1 VAKIDSRK
9 LAAVLA
15 SVRPTQRPT
24 LPTDANPESG
34 LTPGQRTGLDYS
46 RDRYADG
53 SYMVDPPHSQYNP
66 GGEAAVTS
74 FYGAIDRLPAPL
86 KDAGQYINYP
96 LFVDG
101 KVMTDRKAAL
111 QRAFDYEEK
120 TGKKFARY
128 PTPQAAEWGEMQVV
142 HPIMDA
148 DSENVLAT
156 PEAQR
161 RLRSLK

>member
-1 VAKIDSRK
+1 MAAIDSRK

-15 SVRPTQRPT
+15 SVRPKQRPT
-24 LPTDANPESG
+24 LPTDADPESR

-46 RDRYADG
+46 RDVMASGAYQ
-53 SYMVDPPHSQYNP
+53 VNP
-66 GGEAAVTS
+66 GDDPSITS
-74 FYGAIDRLPAPL
+74 FMGAIDQTP
-86 KDAGQYINYP
+86 KGDFINYP

-128 PTPQAAEWGEMQVV
+128 PTLEAADWGEMQVV
-142 HPIMDA
+142 HPIMEA
-148 DSENVLAT
+148 DSAKILAT

-161 RLRSLK
+161 RLRNLK

>member
-1 VAKIDSRK
+1 MAAIDSRK

-24 LPTDANPESG
+24 LPTDADPESG

-46 RDRYADG
+46 RDVMASGEYQ
-53 SYMVDPPHSQYNP
+53 VNP
-66 GGEAAVTS
+66 GDDPSITS
-74 FYGAIDRLPAPL
+74 FKGAIDRLPAPL

-148 DSENVLAT
+148 DSEKVLAT

-161 RLRSLK
+161 RLRNSK

>member
-1 VAKIDSRK
+1 MAAIDSRK
-9 LAAVLA
+9 LASVLA

-24 LPTDANPESG
+24 LPTDANPESR

-96 LFVDG
+96 TFWDG
-101 KVMTDRKAAL
+101 KVIDRRTAL
-111 QRAFDYEEK
+111 QNAFDYEEK

-128 PTPQAAEWGEMQVV
+128 PTPQAADFGEMQVV

-148 DSENVLAT
+148 DSEKVLAT

-161 RLRSLK
+161 RLRKPK